1 MSNTAKQKDLIPSDS
16 QVKTTAAEV
25 TPIVPVK
32 ESSSIESLI
41 SKAIEHNVSVETLE
55 RLLSM
60 REKLKAEQ
68 AREMYFTS
76 LAAFQG
82 ECPVIKKNK
91 AVKNKDGRS
100 TRYSYATAEQIE
112 KQTAGL
118 RARHGFSHTLI
129 SDYKEGV
136 MNVTCVIQHIG
147 GHTERSPF
155 GVPIDTEA
163 YMNEPQKVASA
174 RTFAARYAILNG
186 YGIVTG
192 DVDDDGLALGE
203 PVAPTPPA
211 VSEEVCND
219 VHDKTLLFLESSDA
233 DGMKGLWKQY
243 DADQQN
249 YLWKMF
255 NSAQRSR
262 IKQLIKGK

>member
-1 MSNTAKQKDLIPSDS
+1 MSNPEDAMKKQI
-16 QVKTTAAEV
+16 VKSEV
-25 TPIVPVK
+25 TEMTPIVPIK
-32 ESSSIESLI
+32 ESSSIEALI
-41 SKAIEHNVSVETLE
+41 GKAIEHNVSVETLE
-55 RLLSM
+55 RLLMM
-60 REKLKAEQ
+60 REKFKAEQ

-82 ECPVIKKNK
+82 ECPIIKKNK
-91 AVKNKDGRS
+91 PVKNKDGRT

-112 KQTAGL
+112 KYTAAL
-118 RARHGFSHTLI
+118 RAKHGFSHTLI
-129 SDYKEGV
+129 SDYQAGI
-136 MNVTCVIQHIG
+136 MNVTCVIQHNG

-174 RTFAARYAILNG
+174 RTFAARYAMLNG

-203 PVAPTPPA
+203 PTAPIMVVA
-211 VSEEVCND
+211 EDVCND
-219 VHDKTLLFLESSDA
+219 VHDKTLAYLESKDA
-233 DGMKGLWKQY
+233 NGMRELWKLY

-249 YLWKMF
+249 ALWKMF

-262 IKQLIKGK
+262 IKELIKGK